1 LDAQEIAIRL
11 GVAVLFGSLIGFE
24 RQWLQRMAGL
34 RTNSL
39 VAVGAA
45 GFVVFSAMVSG
56 DNSPTRMAAQV
67 VSGVGFLG
75 AGVILREGINVT
87 GLNTAATL
95 WCSAMVGTFAGAG
108 QLAASG
114 IAAGFVVLT
123 NLFLRPLVR
132 LINRQP
138 HGAAEVE
145 THYSV
150 ELRCQGDQEAHIRA
164 LLLQAASAARL
175 GLRRLTSENRRHPPS
190 HGQRPPCLGG
200 PQRQRPRTDHR
211 PHQPRTIR
219 HRGALAGRAGGGG
232 ELKQAAAKNS
242 SVPPR
247 KA

>member
-1 LDAQEIAIRL
+1 MEAQEIAIRL

-45 GFVVFSAMVSG
+45 GFVVFSTMVSG

-108 QLAASG
+108 ELAASG

-123 NLFLRPLVR
+123 TGSR
-132 LINRQP
+132 
-138 HGAAEVE
+138 AAPPRSRRITPFEVP
-145 THYSV
+145 
-150 ELRCQGDQEAHIRA
+150 CQGDQ
-164 LLLQAASAARL
+164 
-175 GLRRLTSENRRHPPS
+175 
-190 HGQRPPCLGG
+190 
-200 PQRQRPRTDHR
+200 
-211 PHQPRTIR
+211 
-219 HRGALAGRAGGGG
+219 
-232 ELKQAAAKNS
+232 
-242 SVPPR
+242 
-247 KA
+247 